1 MRTFAVFGV
10 VAEILTLVNLIA
22 LLAAAAA
29 ADLEPRARLLILSGS
44 LAGVALF
51 ATFTALLLRKAASVG
66 SNGPRPV
73 PPRS

>member
-10 VAEILTLVNLIA
+10 VAEILTLVNLVA
-22 LLAAAAA
+22 LLAAATAGG
-29 ADLEPRARLLILSGS
+29 LEPRVRLLVFSGS

-51 ATFTALLLRKAASVG
+51 ATFTALLLRKAASR
-66 SNGPRPV
+66 GPRGPLAE